1 MKSSYYSGLISAGPE
16 TGCDR
21 ITPSLPSAESDLNSD
36 VGFRCDSV
44 PWILGSDSSIF
55 YTALYEEI
63 VHPSKKECHCNAPRE
78 ELMQHVFPMYID

>member
-1 MKSSYYSGLISAGPE
+1 MTPTLIVISRLGSAVKSSYYSGLISAGPE

-44 PWILGSDSSIF
+44 PWILGSDGSIF
-55 YTALYEEI
+55 YTHFQYYMR
-63 VHPSKKECHCNAPRE
+63 K
-78 ELMQHVFPMYID
+78 